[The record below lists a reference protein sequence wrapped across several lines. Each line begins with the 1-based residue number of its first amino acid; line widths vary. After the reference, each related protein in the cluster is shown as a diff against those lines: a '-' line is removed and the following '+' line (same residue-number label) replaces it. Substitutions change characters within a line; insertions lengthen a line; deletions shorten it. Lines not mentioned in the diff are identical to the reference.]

1 MSLVRPRLSIFVL
14 AWALTACRAAAPARA
29 EDPVPVRV
37 TTLTAAPAE
46 EGLRFSGTIEP
57 VTRVEMAFKA
67 GGYVATLAR
76 AEGPDGASR
85 NLQEG
90 DHVAA
95 GAVLASIRQADY
107 AAQLAAAGAALSG
120 AKATLAQA
128 DLDLKRSARLLD
140 AGVSAPAELDNRSSQ
155 YDVAAARTRQ
165 AEATLGAAQ
174 IALSDTQLRAPF
186 AGVVLRRSVEVGSL
200 VAPGTPA
207 LSLGDISRVK
217 VLFGVPDTVVARLR
231 LGDRVGVEVSGL
243 GRSFTGDVTRIAA
256 AADPRSRV
264 FEIEVTLPNV
274 DEALRVGMIGT
285 VRLGPRGDA
294 GPRVALPLTAVV
306 RSPKDPRGYAAY
318 VVEGEGDLG
327 AARLHE
333 VTLGDVVGREVIA
346 LSGVAP
352 GDRVVV
358 TGASLVRD
366 GDRVRNVP

>member
-1 MSLVRPRLSIFVL
+1 MSLVRPRLSVLVL
-14 AWALTACRAAAPARA
+14 ALAGCRAAAPARA

-37 TTLTAAPAE
+37 TTLAAAPSE
-46 EGLRFSGTIEP
+46 EGLRFSGSIEP
-57 VTRVEMAFKA
+57 VTRVEMAFKV
-67 GGYVATLAR
+67 GGYVAGLAR
-76 AEGPDGASR
+76 VPGPDGVAR

-120 AKATLAQA
+120 AQAALSQA
-128 DLDLKRSARLLD
+128 DLDLKRSARLFD
-140 AGVSAPAELDNRSSQ
+140 AGVSAPADLDTRSSQ
-155 YDVAAARTRQ
+155 YDVAAARARQ
-165 AEATLGAAQ
+165 AEATLGTAQ
-174 IALSDTQLRAPF
+174 LALSDTQIRAPF
-186 AGVVLRRSVEVGSL
+186 AGVVLRRAVEVGSL

-207 LSLGDISRVK
+207 FSLGDLARVK
-217 VLFGVPDTVVARLR
+217 VLFGVPDTELPRLR
-231 LGDRVGVEVSGL
+231 LGDHVGVEVSAL
-243 GRSFTGDVTRIAA
+243 GRSFRGDVTRIAA

-264 FEIEVTLPNV
+264 FEIEVTLPNA

-285 VRLGPRGDA
+285 VRLGPRGEA

-306 RSPKDPRGYAAY
+306 RSPRDPRGYAAY
-318 VVEGEGDLG
+318 VVEGDGDLG
-327 AARLHE
+327 AARLRE

-358 TGASLVRD
+358 TGATLVRD